1 MKVLPKRIK
10 KELTFVELQ
19 IILLQL
25 SMEIGMIL
33 GIVVTVVYMDIIQ
46 RRVIKIRLWH
56 YKLLSGLPKNQLV
69 AQLRECVAI
78 AKSIKENGTPNHILV
93 NKIMDYDLEEFRKY
107 CNMVIY
113 EMVCERSYKVSE
125 KTINKLEEYIDF
137 NVDTSCIN
145 DTIFKNWHNV
155 RYANQCYSNLE
166 EKYDCKGLTEDEW
179 SKFIDSFAEYV
190 SKILEKIKSGE

>member
-1 MKVLPKRIK
+1 M
-10 KELTFVELQ
+10 T
-19 IILLQL
+19 
-25 SMEIGMIL
+25 L
-33 GIVVTVVYMDIIQ
+33 GIVVTVAYMDIIQ

-190 SKILEKIKSGE
+190 SKTLEKIKSGE

>member
-1 MKVLPKRIK
+1 
-10 KELTFVELQ
+10 
-19 IILLQL
+19 
-25 SMEIGMIL
+25 MIL
-33 GIVVTVVYMDIIQ
+33 GIVVTVAYMDIIQ

-78 AKSIKENGTPNHILV
+78 AKNIKENGTPNHILV

-125 KTINKLEEYIDF
+125 KTIDKLEEYIDF
-137 NVDTSCIN
+137 NVDSSCIN

-179 SKFIDSFAEYV
+179 SKFINSFAEYV
-190 SKILEKIKSGE
+190 SKTLEKIKSGE